1 MSNDGAVHPTLG
13 QCHVPTLIGK
23 FNYVEKG
30 EAETR
35 VSPTGTA
42 QALGGRPPAA
52 SHTVPRQ
59 SSRPLPRGSP
69 KRSENACPRRL
80 VHSPN
85 VCPHKTGKGG
95 MDRHPPHNDGIPLGN
110 TKTQGAGTRPGGRG
124 SRKRDACEGGQTLAT
139 AGHAMPPGR
148 GRRRPESAVVGP
160 GASGWQAGLRVS
172 RR

>member
-35 VSPTGTA
+35 VSPPGTA
-42 QALGGRPPAA
+42 QALGGGPGRSALGEREVRRPPAA

-95 MDRHPPHNDGIPLGN
+95 MDRHPHTTMASPSA
-110 TKTQGAGTRPGGRG
+110 TQRPKAPARAPVGVGLASVMRAKGARRSRPRATRCRPGGV
-124 SRKRDACEGGQTLAT
+124 DDGQKA
-139 AGHAMPPGR
+139 R
-148 GRRRPESAVVGP
+148 
-160 GASGWQAGLRVS
+160 W
-172 RR
+172 